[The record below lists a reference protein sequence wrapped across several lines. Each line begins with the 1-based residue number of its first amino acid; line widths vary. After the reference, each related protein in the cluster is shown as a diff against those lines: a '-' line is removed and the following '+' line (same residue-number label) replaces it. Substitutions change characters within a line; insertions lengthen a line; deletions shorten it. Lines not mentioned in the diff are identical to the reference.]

1 MNNDNKNGEL
11 KHKENF
17 KRSKTIICKWSMFNV
32 KTINH
37 AIILESFEIKQWPLN
52 LVIVQ
57 ISILTQLNL
66 WLWKVW
72 WCNVHGKLLF
82 TFEPYKVE

>member
-1 MNNDNKNGEL
+1 MVNLNTKKSSKQQKLQFVNDQ
-11 KHKENF
+11 
-17 KRSKTIICKWSMFNV
+17 WFNV
-32 KTINH
+32 MTINR

-66 WLWKVW
+66 
-72 WCNVHGKLLF
+72 
-82 TFEPYKVE
+82 

>member
-1 MNNDNKNGEL
+1 MVNLNTKKSSKEQKLQFVNDQ
-11 KHKENF
+11 
-17 KRSKTIICKWSMFNV
+17 WFNV
-32 KTINH
+32 MTINR

-66 WLWKVW
+66 
-72 WCNVHGKLLF
+72 
-82 TFEPYKVE
+82 

>member
-1 MNNDNKNGEL
+1 MVNLNTKKSSKDQKLQFVNDQ
-11 KHKENF
+11 
-17 KRSKTIICKWSMFNV
+17 WFNV
-32 KTINH
+32 MTINR

-66 WLWKVW
+66 
-72 WCNVHGKLLF
+72 
-82 TFEPYKVE
+82 